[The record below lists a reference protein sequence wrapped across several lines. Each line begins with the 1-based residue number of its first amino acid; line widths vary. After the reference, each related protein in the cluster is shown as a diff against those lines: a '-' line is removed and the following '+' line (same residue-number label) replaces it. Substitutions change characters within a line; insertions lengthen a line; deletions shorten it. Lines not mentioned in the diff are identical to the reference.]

1 MDPALQT
8 TTLTPWDDIV
18 SFFPNDWRKLADDLH
33 VMKGA
38 RRDKSLDATM
48 RTLMMHLTCGYS
60 LKETVARARLS
71 KEPLYTSSHV
81 ALRDRLIK
89 FLPLF
94 RELSKRI
101 FDANVASV
109 AGDESFKLIDATDIH
124 ENGPTGSLWRLHFSF
139 SLPSLSCDHIKLT
152 GTSGKGTGENLTQF
166 PLSRGDHAIADRGYS
181 RNTGITYADKLGC
194 KVCVRLNYG
203 TLKLF
208 TETGKPLGLIS
219 KLRQLRRGGESAE
232 WRCAIKSSDDGSLV
246 KGRACAI
253 RKTEAQIAEAMKRQ
267 RHIAGKKQRRPNGD
281 TLFVNEYIILFTTF
295 EPDKYPLRKIL
306 EIYRWRWQIELLF
319 KRLKSLIQLGHLPT
333 KGDESSRAWLYG
345 KLFSALLIERIS
357 RSGNGSFSPWRED
370 PDEDGVRE
378 PLETVRFS
386 SALAGVAADTP
397 DVIA

>member
-1 MDPALQT
+1 MNPALQI
-8 TTLTPWDDIV
+8 TTLSPWDDIV

-48 RTLMMHLTCGYS
+48 WTLMMHLTCGYS

-101 FDANVASV
+101 FDANVTSIV
-109 AGDESFKLIDATDIH
+109 EDGNFKLIDATDIH

-166 PLSRGDHAIADRGYS
+166 PLSMGDHVIADRGYS
-181 RNTGITYADKLGC
+181 RSTGITYADKLGC
-194 KVCVRLNYG
+194 KVCIRLNYG
-203 TLKLF
+203 MLKLF
-208 TETGKPLGLIS
+208 TETGKPLGLMS

-232 WRCAIKSSDDGSLV
+232 WGCAIKSSDDGSLI
-246 KGRACAI
+246 KGRICAI
-253 RKTEAQIAEAMKRQ
+253 RKNAAQIAEAMKRQ
-267 RHIAGKKQRRPNGD
+267 KYIASKKERRLYKE
-281 TLFVNEYIILFTTF
+281 TLFVNEYIIVFTTF

-333 KGDESSRAWLYG
+333 KGEDSSRAWLYG

-357 RSGNGSFSPWRED
+357 RSGNGSFSPWTEGSC
-370 PDEDGVRE
+370 EEGVSE
-378 PLETVRFS
+378 PLETICFS
-386 SALAGVAADTP
+386 SALAGGAIDTT
-397 DVIA
+397 DVIV